1 MKKSTILIIGL
12 LAFAACNKS
21 DIQEAGKDMS
31 EFEAVTVEAGFAPET
46 KVSLSGTSP
55 VWTAG
60 DKISMFTSDGT
71 QCALAADKGGSTT
84 TTFTGM
90 KPIGTTLTTAFFP
103 YSASYSQSRTGYAL
117 SLPQN
122 QDGTAA
128 NAMMMGTG
136 SKESGYTFVN
146 INSVVKMNVP
156 SSLAISKIELIRD
169 DQAAGSFTLT
179 SSGSSFSISSPST
192 VTEADKHVTVSSSS
206 VFSGDVYIA
215 TLPSS
220 TKSYTLI
227 FTNSSGKIAV
237 KSGTFAKA
245 YTAGTIKNLG
255 VVKSLTFGDVATVS
269 GTASS
274 QLTGTLVRK
283 TTPQIPN
290 GDFETWTFDGVNL
303 PNNWNSFQ
311 TADGTWAG
319 TAYSKSDRQVRRS
332 SSTRPGSKG
341 SYSCKIWAREINAV
355 VVKATAQGNLTTGRV
370 HAGATSATNEKN
382 YNYSDRDG
390 STTLNGKT
398 NPCAMQF
405 TGMPDSI
412 VVWAKFN
419 PAKDLTDYPN
429 AKFSAVIHDDHD
441 YISYGLSSSDNAT
454 NKSYVVA
461 SAVKLIDKNGGNW
474 QRISLPFEYTSNK
487 NAKYIQLN
495 ASTNS
500 YPGKGTK
507 NDSLILDDIELIYN
521 HITLSI
527 GSSGWAPMCLD
538 FNALVPTGATAYYAT
553 GMAGGYATLV
563 AIPAGSVIP
572 KGTGVIVKGS
582 GSVVFEGSTKTPASV
597 SGNILVGTLSEIS
610 APSGCYVLS
619 SASTSS
625 MAVFS
630 KYSGS
635 RIAAGSVYIR

>member
-1 MKKSTILIIGL
+1 MKKSTILIMGL
-12 LAFAACNKS
+12 LALAACNKT
-21 DIQEAGKDMS
+21 DIQEAGKDLN
-31 EFEAVTVEAGFAPET
+31 EFEEVTLEAGFAPET
-46 KVSLSGTSP
+46 KVSMSGTSP

-60 DKISMFTSDGT
+60 DKISMFTSDGS
-71 QCALAADKGGSTT
+71 QCTLTADKGGSTT
-84 TTFTGM
+84 TTFSGM
-90 KPIGTTLTTAFFP
+90 KPVGTTLTTAFFP
-103 YSASYSQSRTGYAL
+103 YSASYSQSRTSYTL
-117 SLPQN
+117 SLPQK

-156 SSLAISKIELIRD
+156 SSLAISRIELIRD
-169 DQAAGSFTLT
+169 DQVSGSFTLT
-179 SSGSSFSISSPST
+179 SGGSGFSISSPST
-192 VTEADKHVTVSSSS
+192 VADADKRVTVSSSS

-220 TKSYTLI
+220 GKGYTLI

-255 VVKSLTFGDVATVS
+255 TVKSLTFGEVATVS

-283 TTPQIPN
+283 TTPQISN
-290 GDFETWTFDGVNL
+290 GDFETWTFDGANL

-319 TAYSKSDRQVRRS
+319 TAYSKSDRQVAKSDIVRPGTKGS
-332 SSTRPGSKG
+332 SSCR
-341 SYSCKIWAREINAV
+341 IWARSVLTV
-355 VVKATAQGNLTTGRV
+355 VAQGNITTGRV
-370 HAGATSATNEKN
+370 HAGSTKATNKDN

-390 STTLNGKT
+390 SNTNNGIK

-441 YISYGLSSSDNAT
+441 YISYGLSSNDNAT
-454 NKSYVVA
+454 NKGYVVA

-495 ASTNS
+495 ASTNA

-507 NDSLILDDIELIYN
+507 NDELYLDDIEVIYN
-521 HITLSI
+521 NVTLSI

-538 FNALVPTGATAYYAT
+538 FNALVPSGVTAYYAT

-582 GSVVFEGSTKTPASV
+582 GSVVFEGSTKSPVSV
-597 SGNILVGTLSEIS
+597 SGNILVGALSEIS

-625 MAVFS
+625 MAVFG

>member
-1 MKKSTILIIGL
+1 MKKSTILIMGL

-71 QCALAADKGGSTT
+71 QCAFAADKGGSTT
-84 TTFTGM
+84 TTFSGM
-90 KPIGTTLTTAFFP
+90 KPVGTTLTTAFFP
-103 YSASYSQSRTGYAL
+103 YSASYSQSKTGFAL
-117 SLPQN
+117 SLPQK

-156 SSLAISKIELIRD
+156 SSLAISKIELVRD
-169 DQAAGSFTLT
+169 DQVAGNFTLT
-179 SSGSSFSISSPST
+179 SSGSSFSISSPSI
-192 VTEADKHVTVSSSS
+192 VADADKRVTVSSAS

-220 TKSYTLI
+220 SKGYTLI
-227 FTNSSGKIAV
+227 FTNTSGKIAV

-255 VVKSLTFGDVATVS
+255 TVKSLTFGDVAAVS

-290 GDFETWTFDGVNL
+290 GDFETWEFDGANL

-311 TADGTWAG
+311 TADGSWSG
-319 TAYSKSDRQVRRS
+319 TAYSKKDRQVAQS
-332 SSTRPGSKG
+332 GEARPGSRG
-341 SYSCKIWAREINAV
+341 SKSCKIWAREINAI
-355 VVKATAQGNLTTGRV
+355 VVKAIAQGNLTTGRV
-370 HAGATSATNEKN
+370 HAGSTTATDKNN

-390 STTLNGKT
+390 STTLNGRT

-412 VVWAKFN
+412 VVWAKFV
-419 PAKDLTDYPN
+419 PTKDLTDYPN
-429 AKFSAVIHDDHD
+429 AKISAVIHDDHD
-441 YISYGLSSSDNAT
+441 YISYGLSSNDNAT
-454 NKSYVVA
+454 NKGYVVA

-474 QRISLPFEYTSNK
+474 QRISLPFVYTSNK

-500 YPGKGTK
+500 YPGKGSA
-507 NDSLILDDIELIYN
+507 NDALYLDDIEVIYN
-521 HITLSI
+521 NVTLSI

-538 FNALVPTGATAYYAT
+538 FNALVPSGVTVYYAT

-582 GSVVFEGSTKTPASV
+582 GSVVFEGSTKAPVSV

-625 MAVFS
+625 MAAFG

-635 RIAAGSVYIR
+635 KIAAGSVYIK